1 MAARRPPARGRAGT
15 RAGAR
20 RERAGGLALFGEVVI
35 VGAVVALL
43 AVPLVTLL
51 PALAAGV
58 AHLRRQLTGHSVR
71 MADLLRDF
79 AAAWRALWRLS
90 VGALAAAL
98 VLLWNVSLA
107 QAGLVP
113 GAGGL
118 RVLTWALLLAWA
130 VLLLRVAAG
139 WRPGAEGG
147 AGASAALLRGAA
159 GAAVRDPGGSALL
172 AAGVLLC
179 GTFVWMLPPLLLL
192 AGGLLALA
200 SVAVESRAA
209 RGLGADD
216 DGH

>member
-1 MAARRPPARGRAGT
+1 MAAAGPCGRGRSERSGE
-15 RAGAR
+15 R

-35 VGAVVALL
+35 VGAVVAVL

-79 AAAWRALWRLS
+79 ATAWGELWRLS
-90 VGALAAAL
+90 LAALGAAL

-130 VLLLRVAAG
+130 VLLLRVAAR
-139 WRPGAEGG
+139 WRPGAERG
-147 AGASAALLRGAA
+147 AALLRLSAEEA
-159 GAAVRDPGGSALL
+159 PRDPGGSALL

-200 SVAVESRAA
+200 SLGVETRAAA
-209 RGLGADD
+209 RGEG
-216 DGH
+216 